1 MAGAV
6 VKDKV
11 VESLEYVGN
20 RELAKRFKHGRDRVC
35 LISFSDCKV
44 ETAGSGGYGGKAVL

>member
-6 VKDKV
+6 VRDKV

-20 RELAKRFKHGRDRVC
+20 RELAERFKHGREG
-35 LISFSDCKV
+35 LSNHFSL
-44 ETAGSGGYGGKAVL
+44 TAKWRQLG